1 MLCLCMSQQK
11 PSEASTASLRFYK
24 PLSRSAILSYTLC
37 KQPDA
42 QVCLLSVHFV
52 DRDVIFTKLSA
63 CHMQASHNSVPP
75 TPLEMLG
82 SQKTQG
88 ASLHEHAMLLVE
100 GFSKCLLS
108 EGLSIHSHSRAHFA
122 PTECPLGLRW
132 ELLSLDVEE
141 CHGHRGC
148 VALQK
153 REPVEPVCHSASG
166 VNDYEAA
173 GCCAV
178 KAFGK

>member
-1 MLCLCMSQQK
+1 MLQRE
-11 PSEASTASLRFYK
+11 PSEASTASLRSFE
-24 PLSRSAILSYTLC
+24 PLSRSAILYHTIY

-42 QVCLLSVHFV
+42 RACWLFVHFV
-52 DRDVIFTKLSA
+52 DREVIFTKLTA
-63 CHMQASHNSVPP
+63 CHVQASHNSVPP

-100 GFSKCLLS
+100 SFSKCLSS
-108 EGLSIHSHSRAHFA
+108 EGVSIHSHSRAHFA

-132 ELLSLDVEE
+132 ELLPLDVQG

-148 VALQK
+148 VAFQK
-153 REPVEPVCHSASG
+153 REPVEPVCHFACG
-166 VNDYEAA
+166 VNDYEAK